1 VTTVQNAP
9 AQTGAFFVEKPS
21 LFTPGKIGPL
31 TLKNRVLMASMT
43 TRTADKDGFVTED
56 SIAYYAARA
65 SGGVGLITVEMAA
78 PERAGKHRHF
88 ELGISDDK
96 FVPGLRKLVDAIH
109 DAGSK
114 AGIQLG
120 HGGGHTRVDVSG
132 EAPIAPSAIP
142 HVVQE
147 GHTETI
153 IPEEM
158 SIERIAQTV
167 RAFADA
173 AVRAQQ
179 AGFDMV
185 EIHAAHGYLISQFL
199 TPLEN
204 QRTDQYGGSLENRA
218 RFGLEILK
226 EVKAAA
232 PQLAVIFRLNGDDFF
247 GDGLVFEEAKQVAV
261 RAAEDGAHA
270 IHMSGGH
277 YRSQPSAAI
286 MIPPMGTAETPFL
299 HYADEVRKA
308 VNVPVITVGRMGHPG
323 QAIAAIEN
331 GHADFV
337 ALGRP
342 LLADPEWVQKAESG
356 KSVRLCLACNT
367 CVDGMREGKR
377 LHCLVNPMAGRERQ
391 FFGRVPKLQNKRIAV
406 LGAGPTGLTYAA
418 SVAPLNEVTVF
429 EKNAVA
435 GGAFRFAGLAPKFQ
449 NVEANAQSLLAYI
462 DSLVSECEAAG
473 VTFKFSWDLRQHS
486 SELTNFDHI
495 VVATGAVYRA
505 GMSAFISSLLRAGLL
520 RAPLFRKFAERPRM
534 PQWFYEKARTP
545 TLQAIIKLLPKS
557 IPVAAIGDARV
568 AGKSDSA
575 VRDAVFSAYGL
586 EEEEQK
592 SGRMQ

>member
-1 VTTVQNAP
+1 MTTVQNAP

-43 TRTADKDGFVTED
+43 TRTADKDGFVTDD

-65 SGGVGLITVEMAA
+65 RGGVGLITVEMAA

-473 VTFKFSWDLRQHS
+473 VKFKYGWDLQQHS

-505 GMSAFISSLLRAGLL
+505 SMSAFISSLLRARLL
-520 RAPLFRKFAERPRM
+520 RAPLFRKFAEHPAVR
-534 PQWFYEKARTP
+534 QWFYEKARTP
-545 TLQAIIKLLPKS
+545 TSQAIIQLLPKS
-557 IPVAAIGDARV
+557 IPVTVIGDARI
-568 AGKSDSA
+568 AGKSDVA
-575 VRDAVFSAYGL
+575 VRDAVFSAFGL
-586 EEEEQK
+586 EA
-592 SGRMQ
+592 